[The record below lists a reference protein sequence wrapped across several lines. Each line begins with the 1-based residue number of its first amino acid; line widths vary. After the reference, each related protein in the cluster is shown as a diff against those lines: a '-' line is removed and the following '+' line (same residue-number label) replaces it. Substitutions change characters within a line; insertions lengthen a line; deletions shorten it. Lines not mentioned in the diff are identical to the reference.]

1 MSEENPFLVTGGS
14 NSGQG
19 RGAFDP
25 AGRTVDAGRGIEWL
39 KQGWQ
44 LFTRNPGVWIA
55 IAVILM
61 VIVIV
66 LSLIPV
72 VGTLAV
78 NFLLP
83 VFAGGI
89 LLGCSSLTKGGDIA
103 IDSLFAGF
111 KQNTGNLIMVGV
123 FYLVGVVIIT
133 LLVFMIGGGAALTG
147 GMIGRG
153 PGMGMAMG
161 GFFFAMLVM
170 LALMVPL
177 AMAVWFAPAL
187 VVFHNIAP
195 LEAMKASFSV
205 CLKNIV
211 PFLVYGVLLFVLCVI
226 AMIPF
231 GLGMLVMVP
240 VMMGSLYASYVEIFE

>member
-1 MSEENPFLVTGGS
+1 MAEQNPFLVPGGS
-14 NSGQG
+14 SDQAGS
-19 RGAFDP
+19 AFDS
-25 AGRTVDAGRGIEWL
+25 AGRNVDAGRGLEWL

-44 LFTRNPGVWIA
+44 LFVKNPGMWIA

-61 VIVIV
+61 VIVVV
-66 LSLIPV
+66 LSFIPV

-78 NFLLP
+78 NFLMP

-89 LLGCSSLTKGGDIA
+89 LLGCKSLTEGGDFG

-111 KQNTGNLIMVGV
+111 KQNTGPLIMVGV
-123 FYLVGVVIIT
+123 FYLVGVIAIT
-133 LLVFMIGGGAALTG
+133 VLVFLIGGGAALTG
-147 GMIGRG
+147 GLIGRG
-153 PGMGMAMG
+153 PGVGVAMG
-161 GFFFAMLVM
+161 GFFLAMLVM
-170 LALMVPL
+170 LVLLVPL

-187 VVFHNIAP
+187 VVFHNVAP
-195 LEAMKASFSV
+195 LEAMKASFFA

-211 PFLVYGVLLFVLCVI
+211 PFLVYGVILFVLCII

-240 VMMGSLYASYVEIFE
+240 VMMGSVYASYVEIFE

>member
-1 MSEENPFLVTGGS
+1 MAEQNPFLVPSGGA
-14 NSGQG
+14 GQG
-19 RGAFDP
+19 GGGFDP
-25 AGRTVDAGRGIEWL
+25 AGRNVEAGRGIEWL

-44 LFTRNPGVWIA
+44 LFTKNPGMWIA

-66 LSLIPV
+66 LSFIPV
-72 VGTLAV
+72 IGALAM

-89 LLGCSSLTKGGDIA
+89 LIGCKSLAEGGGFG

-111 KQNTGNLIMVGV
+111 KQNTTNLILVGV
-123 FYLVGVVIIT
+123 FYMIGAALIAG
-133 LLVFMIGGGAALTG
+133 LVFMIGGGAAITG
-147 GMIGRG
+147 GLMGRG
-153 PGMGMAMG
+153 PGVGVAVG
-161 GFFFAMLVM
+161 GFFVAMLVF

-187 VVFHNIAP
+187 VAFHNISA
-195 LEAMKASFSV
+195 LDAMKASFSA
-205 CLKNIV
+205 CLKNLV
-211 PFLVYGVLLFVLCVI
+211 PFIVYGVILFVLYVI

-231 GLGMLVMVP
+231 GLGMLIMVP
-240 VMMGSLYASYVEIFE
+240 VTMGSVYASYVEIFE